1 MDARMRQSSLRQSRL
16 RAPAVAVALIFAV
29 LARQGTA
36 RADDAVTAREHYQ
49 KGTSYYDLG
58 RYPEAIQEF
67 EAAYEIKND
76 PALLYNLAQ
85 SNRLAGNSEQ
95 ALHFYRTYLRYVP
108 KAANRAEIEDRIKQL
123 DQLLAQKNAAQT
135 PPNQAIP
142 PGGAP
147 APAPPPA
154 LTPPAEAPPSATPP
168 PGLPEEPAAASP
180 PMMFA
185 PGPAPTP
192 ANDHHQMILAGK
204 ITAAVG
210 GALFII
216 GAAYGAAAVGA
227 ANDVNNE
234 AKNGQAFDPSVEK
247 RGKDSQKAEAVLL
260 TLGALTGAT
269 GGILFFYGRH
279 LAAQEAQASITP
291 VASSSGGGVSLR
303 VTF

>member
-1 MDARMRQSSLRQSRL
+1 L
-16 RAPAVAVALIFAV
+16 AVALIFGV
-29 LARQGTA
+29 LALPAIA
-36 RADDAVTAREHYQ
+36 RADDDSAAAREHYQ

-58 RYPEAIQEF
+58 RYADAIKEF

-108 KAANRAEIEDRIKQL
+108 KVTNRAEIEDRIKQL
-123 DQLLAQKNAAQT
+123 DQLLAQKNAAQVT
-135 PPNQAIP
+135 PPNQTIP
-142 PGGAP
+142 PGGTA
-147 APAPPPA
+147 
-154 LTPPAEAPPSATPP
+154 APPSSPPAVTTPAEPPPSAMPP
-168 PGLPEEPAAASP
+168 PGLPDSSTPASP
-180 PMMFA
+180 PMIFA
-185 PGPAPTP
+185 PGPTP
-192 ANDHHQMILAGK
+192 APVNDHHQMILAGK
-204 ITAAVG
+204 VTAAVG

-227 ANDVNNE
+227 GNDVNNE

-247 RGKDSQKAEAVLL
+247 RGKDAQKAEAALL
-260 TLGALTGAT
+260 TLGALTGVA

-279 LAAQEAQASITP
+279 LVTQEAQASITP
-291 VASSSGGGVSLR
+291 MASSSGGGVSLR

>member
-1 MDARMRQSSLRQSRL
+1 MGARMRQPSL
-16 RAPAVAVALIFAV
+16 RAPALAVALILGVVA
-29 LARQGTA
+29 LPAIA
-36 RADDAVTAREHYQ
+36 RADDSAAAREHYQ

-58 RYPEAIQEF
+58 RYADAIKEF

-108 KAANRAEIEDRIKQL
+108 KAPNRAEIEDRINQL
-123 DQLLAQKNAAQT
+123 DQLLAQKNAAQVT
-135 PPNQAIP
+135 PPNQTIP
-142 PGGAP
+142 PGGTAAP
-147 APAPPPA
+147 SSPPA
-154 LTPPAEAPPSATPP
+154 GATPAEPPPSAMPP
-168 PGLPEEPAAASP
+168 SGLAESPAPASP
-180 PMMFA
+180 PMIFA
-185 PGPAPTP
+185 PGPGPAP

-234 AKNGQAFDPSVEK
+234 AKNGQAFDPSIEK
-247 RGKDSQKAEAVLL
+247 RGKDSQKAEAALL
-260 TLGALTGAT
+260 TLGVLTGAA

-279 LAAQEAQASITP
+279 LATQETQASIAP
-291 VASSSGGGVSLR
+291 MASSSGGGMSLR